1 MTGSKTNSPTREHI
15 LAAVRNPPPQG
26 DFVWDGADEDER
38 PLSRS
43 EMRAG
48 IESARNRRDH
58 PAEPDAELLDAD
70 VLEAFKASGEGWRS
84 RLNEALREWLR
95 AHPPVSA

>member
-15 LAAVRNPPPQG
+15 LAAVGNPPPQG

-48 IESARNRRDH
+48 IDAARHRSGH
-58 PAEPDAELLDAD
+58 PAETDADVLDAD
-70 VLEAFKASGEGWRS
+70 VLDAFKASGEGWRS
-84 RLNEALREWLR
+84 RMNEALREWLR
-95 AHPPVSA
+95 AHPLASV